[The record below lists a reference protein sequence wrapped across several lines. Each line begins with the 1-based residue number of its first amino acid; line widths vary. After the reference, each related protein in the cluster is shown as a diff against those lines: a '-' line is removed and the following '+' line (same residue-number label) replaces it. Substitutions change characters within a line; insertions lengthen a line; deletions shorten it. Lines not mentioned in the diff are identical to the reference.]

1 MGAQKIRE
9 RSLEQTALLL
19 ELLDEQGLESG
30 TPRDPARRGGTVAVR
45 VDDHEA
51 VCSEL
56 AARGIICDGRPDVG
70 LRLGPHFFNS
80 DDELRFAVEQIRGF

>member
-1 MGAQKIRE
+1 
-9 RSLEQTALLL
+9 
-19 ELLDEQGLESG
+19 
-30 TPRDPARRGGTVAVR
+30 VR

-56 AARGIICDGRPDVG
+56 AAREIICDSRPDVG

-80 DDELRFAVEQIRGF
+80 DDELRFAVEQIVELSPPGARAGAPRTPAPSARPHA